1 MASSN
6 NNIMI
11 SRELQVTLQLAMTEA
26 VNRRHEFVQL
36 EHLLFA
42 MLHDVT
48 TTTILKNCGADLD
61 ALRRKLTHYLDDQVE
76 RMPKGEEVSPRYAIG
91 VQRALQRAAL
101 HVQSAGR
108 QEITGGNVLVAM
120 FHESESPAIFFLQE
134 QGVTRFDVINFI
146 SHGVSKSGAE
156 DDEDGDDSD
165 GKDSIEHEGHE
176 HEGGGDEEGER
187 KLSPSKAL
195 NTYAINLAKRAADG
209 KIDPLVGRKKEL
221 ERAIHVLLRRRKNN
235 PVFVGEAG
243 VGKTALAE
251 GLALA
256 IHNGDVPEA
265 LKGVEIYALD
275 MGALLAGT
283 RFRGDFEQRL
293 KAVIKAVVG
302 DSKRILFIDEIH
314 TIVGAGAASGGTMDA
329 SNLLKPA
336 LASGDLRC
344 IGSTT
349 YQEYKRSFDKDKALA
364 RRFQRIDV
372 VEPTQDEAV
381 QILNGIKSYYEKHHN
396 VRYTNSAIRLSVE
409 LSARY
414 VNDRFLPDK
423 AIDVMDEAG
432 VAGHLRGTGT
442 SEPVTVGT
450 RDVER
455 TVARMAKIPERT
467 VSATDRGR
475 LQTLDEDMKQAVFG
489 QDEAINSVARAIKL
503 ARSGLSHPDKPV
515 GAFLFAGPTGVGKT
529 EVARQ
534 LAKVMGVEFIRFD
547 MSEYMER
554 HTVSR
559 LIGAPPGYVGFDQG
573 GLLTDAINKTPHCV
587 LLLDEI
593 EKAHPDLFNILL
605 QVMDHATLTD
615 NNGRKADFRNVI
627 LVMTTNAGAQELS
640 RAMIGF
646 HGGLGQGNPKGVLER
661 MFSPEFR
668 NRLSATIEFA
678 PLSPATMERVVDKFI
693 AELQERLDKQ
703 KVTLT
708 VTAGGQEVAG
718 GTRSRPALRRAAAG
732 AIDRERDRARAG
744 GPGAVRQADER
755 RQGDGG
761 PRRRQA
767 GVHVRAESREAA
779 RAGGVSEEYN
789 CVTTEASGRFPWRLC
804 VFGDQMLGDDA

>member
-1 MASSN
+1 MPPS

-26 VNRRHEFVQL
+26 VNRRHEYVCL
-36 EHLLFA
+36 EHLLYA

-48 TTTILKNCGADLD
+48 ASGILRHSGANLDL
-61 ALRRKLTHYLDDQVE
+61 LKRKLEHYLDEQIE
-76 RMPKGEEVSPRYAIG
+76 RMPKGEEVAPRYAIG

-101 HVQSAGR
+101 HSQSAGR
-108 QEITGGNVLVAM
+108 NEINGGNVLVAM
-120 FHESESPAIFFLQE
+120 FHETESPAILFLQE

-146 SHGVSKSGAE
+146 SHGVSKIGP
-156 DDEDGDDSD
+156 DEDQDV
-165 GKDSIEHEGHE
+165 
-176 HEGGGDEEGER
+176 GGVEEEGDEDSEEARAGDEGER
-187 KLSPSKAL
+187 KISPSRAL
-195 NTYAINLAKRAADG
+195 KTYTINLTERAAQG
-209 KIDPLVGRKKEL
+209 KIDPLVGRRNEL

-256 IHNGDVPEA
+256 IHRGDVPPA
-265 LKGVEIYALD
+265 LRGVEIYAVD

-302 DSKRILFIDEIH
+302 NPKRILFIDEIH
-314 TIVGAGAASGGTMDA
+314 TIVGAGAASGSTMDA

-349 YQEYKRSFDKDKALA
+349 YQEYKRSFDRDKALA

-372 VEPTQDEAV
+372 LEPTQEETV
-381 QILNGIKSYYEKHHN
+381 QILEGLKSYYEKHHN
-396 VRYTNSAIRLSVE
+396 VRYTAPALRAAVE

-414 VNDRFLPDK
+414 INDRFLPDK

-432 VAGHLRGTGT
+432 VAGHLRAKG
-442 SEPVTVGT
+442 SPDPVTVGV
-450 RDVER
+450 RDMER
-455 TVARMAKIPERT
+455 TIARMAKIPERT
-467 VSATDRGR
+467 VSASDRAR
-475 LQTLDEDMKQAVFG
+475 LQNLEDDLKKAVFG
-489 QDEAINSVARAIKL
+489 QDAAIEAVARAIKL
-503 ARSGLSHPDKPV
+503 ARSGLSHPDRPV
-515 GAFLFAGPTGVGKT
+515 GSFLFAGPTGVGQT

-534 LAKVMGVEFIRFD
+534 LAKTMGVEFLRFD

-615 NNGRKADFRNVI
+615 NNGRKADFRNVV
-627 LVMTTNAGAQELS
+627 LVMTTNAGAQELARS
-640 RAMIGF
+640 MIGF
-646 HGGLGQGNPKGVLER
+646 HGGVGTGNPKTVIER

-678 PLSPATMERVVDKFI
+678 PLSPPVVEKVVDKFLS
-693 AELQERLDKQ
+693 ELQERLDKQ
-703 KVTLT
+703 KVVLT
-708 VTAGGQEVAG
+708 TTPAARKWLAEHGFDPRFGA
-718 GTRSRPALRRAAAG
+718 RPLGRL
-732 AIDRERDRARAG
+732 IENEIARAL
-744 GPGAVRQADER
+744 ADEVLFGR
-755 RQGDGG
+755 LTKGGRVIVDVDGD
-761 PRRRQA
+761 RLSF
-767 GVHVRAESREAA
+767 VYSDSREPAP
-779 RAGGVSEEYN
+779 V
-789 CVTTEASGRFPWRLC
+789 L
-804 VFGDQMLGDDA
+804 

>member
-1 MASSN
+1 MPSSSGV
-6 NNIMI
+6 MI

-26 VNRRHEFVQL
+26 VNRRHEFVCL
-36 EHLLFA
+36 EHLLYA

-48 TTTILKNCGADLD
+48 SSNILKHCGADLD
-61 ALRRKLTHYLDDQVE
+61 ALRRKLAHYLDEQVE

-108 QEITGGNVLVAM
+108 PGITGGNVLVAM
-120 FHESESPAIFFLQE
+120 FHETESRAVFFLQE
-134 QGVTRFDVINFI
+134 QGVTRFDEINFI
-146 SHGVSKSGAE
+146 SHGVSKAGAD
-156 DDEDGDDSD
+156 DDEDGDEPD
-165 GKDSIEHEGHE
+165 GKDSVERDGHE
-176 HEGGGDEEGER
+176 HEGGDEDGER
-187 KLSPSKAL
+187 KMSPSKAL

-221 ERAIHVLLRRRKNN
+221 ERAVHVLLRRRKNN

-256 IHNGDVPEA
+256 IHNNDVPEA

-442 SEPVTVGT
+442 TEAVTVGT

-573 GLLTDAINKTPHCV
+573 GLLTDSINKTPHCV
-587 LLLDEI
+587 LLHDEI

-646 HGGLGQGNPKGVLER
+646 SGGLGQGDSKNVLDR

-668 NRLSATIEFA
+668 NRLSATIHFE
-678 PLSPATMERVVDKFI
+678 PLSPATMVRVVDKFL
-693 AELQERLDKQ
+693 AE
-703 KVTLT
+703 
-708 VTAGGQEVAG
+708 
-718 GTRSRPALRRAAAG
+718 
-732 AIDRERDRARAG
+732 
-744 GPGAVRQADER
+744 
-755 RQGDGG
+755 
-761 PRRRQA
+761 
-767 GVHVRAESREAA
+767 
-779 RAGGVSEEYN
+779 
-789 CVTTEASGRFPWRLC
+789 
-804 VFGDQMLGDDA
+804 

>member
-1 MASSN
+1 MASSGV
-6 NNIMI
+6 MI
-11 SRELQVTLQLAMTEA
+11 SRELQITLQLAMTEA
-26 VNRRHEFVQL
+26 LNRRHEYVCL
-36 EHLLFA
+36 EHLLYA

-48 TTTILKNCGADLD
+48 TSNILQHCGADLES
-61 ALRRKLTHYLDDQVE
+61 LKKKLQKFLDEELE
-76 RMPKGEEVSPRYAIG
+76 RIPKGEHLQPHYANG

-101 HVQSAGR
+101 HAQSAGHS
-108 QEITGGNVLVAM
+108 EINGAQVLVAM
-120 FHESESPAIFFLQE
+120 FHESESQAILLLQE

-146 SHGVSKSGAE
+146 SHGVSKTGADQE
-156 DDEDGDDSD
+156 REIHGAGDEDGEGDND
-165 GKDSIEHEGHE
+165 GEAEAEDGAP
-176 HEGGGDEEGER
+176 
-187 KLSPSKAL
+187 KLSPAKAL
-195 NTYAINLAKRAADG
+195 KNYAINLAERAAKG
-209 KIDPLVGRKKEL
+209 QIDPLIGRKNEI

-256 IHNGDVPEA
+256 IHERRVPPALHDVQ
-265 LKGVEIYALD
+265 IFALD

-293 KAVIKAVVG
+293 KAVIKAATG
-302 DSKRILFIDEIH
+302 NRRIILFIDEIH
-314 TIVGAGAASGGTMDA
+314 TIVGAGSASGSTMDA

-336 LASGDLRC
+336 LASGELRC

-349 YQEYKRSFDKDKALA
+349 YQEYKRSFDRDKALG

-372 VEPTQDEAV
+372 AEPTQEEAV
-381 QILNGIKSYYEKHHN
+381 QILNGLKPHYEKHHN
-396 VRYTNSAIRLSVE
+396 VRYTASAIRASVE

-414 VNDRFLPDK
+414 INDRYLPDK

-432 VAGHLRGTGT
+432 VAGHLRARDNQ
-442 SEPVTVGT
+442 TVIVGA
-450 RDVER
+450 RDAER
-455 TVARMAKIPERT
+455 TVARMAKIPERS
-467 VSATDRGR
+467 VSSSDRTR
-475 LQTLDEDMKQAVFG
+475 LQNLEPELKKVVFG
-489 QDEAINSVARAIKL
+489 QDTAIEAVCRAIKL
-503 ARSGLSHPDKPV
+503 ARSGLAHPDRPV

-534 LAKVMGVEFIRFD
+534 LAKVMGVEFLRFD

-559 LIGAPPGYVGFDQG
+559 LIGAPPGYIGFDQG
-573 GLLTDAINKTPHCV
+573 GLLTDGINKTPHCV

-615 NNGRKADFRNVI
+615 NNGRKADFRNVVI
-627 LVMTTNAGAQELS
+627 VMTTNAGAQELA

-646 HGGLGQGNPKGVLER
+646 GAGVTTGSPKAVIDR

-678 PLSPATMERVVDKFI
+678 PLPPPVIQQVVDKFLG
-693 AELQERLDKQ
+693 ELQERLNANKVKLEVSAAAKQ
-703 KVTLT
+703 WLAQHGYDSRFGARPLGRLIENEISRALADEVLFGRLSK
-708 VTAGGQEVAG
+708 GGQVRIDLDGDKLTFEYGDTQPSVPQNAG
-718 GTRSRPALRRAAAG
+718 PSDAPVPEG
-732 AIDRERDRARAG
+732 
-744 GPGAVRQADER
+744 
-755 RQGDGG
+755 
-761 PRRRQA
+761 
-767 GVHVRAESREAA
+767 
-779 RAGGVSEEYN
+779 SE
-789 CVTTEASGRFPWRLC
+789 
-804 VFGDQMLGDDA
+804 

>member
-26 VNRRHEFVQL
+26 VNRRHEFVCL

-48 TTTILKNCGADLD
+48 TTTILKSCGADLD
-61 ALRRKLTHYLDDQVE
+61 ALRRKLAHYLDEQVE

-120 FHESESPAIFFLQE
+120 FHETESPAIFFLQE

-146 SHGVSKSGAE
+146 SHGVSKTGAE
-156 DDEDGDDSD
+156 EDDDGEESD
-165 GKDSIEHEGHE
+165 GKDSIERDGHE

-187 KLSPSKAL
+187 KMSPSKAL

-221 ERAIHVLLRRRKNN
+221 ERAVHVLLRRRKNN

-256 IHNGDVPEA
+256 IHKGDVPDA

-349 YQEYKRSFDKDKALA
+349 YQEYKRSFDRDKALG

-372 VEPTQDEAV
+372 PEPTVDEAV
-381 QILNGIKSYYEKHHN
+381 RILNGLKSYYEKHHN
-396 VRYTNSAIRLSVE
+396 VRYTTPAIRAAVDLS
-409 LSARY
+409 SRY
-414 VNDRFLPDK
+414 INDRYLPDK

-432 VAGHLRGTGT
+432 VAARLRASGPEAGTG
-442 SEPVTVGT
+442 GA
-450 RDVER
+450 RDAER
-455 TVARMAKIPERT
+455 TVARMA
-467 VSATDRGR
+467 
-475 LQTLDEDMKQAVFG
+475 
-489 QDEAINSVARAIKL
+489 
-503 ARSGLSHPDKPV
+503 RSG
-515 GAFLFAGPTGVGKT
+515 
-529 EVARQ
+529 
-534 LAKVMGVEFIRFD
+534 
-547 MSEYMER
+547 
-554 HTVSR
+554 
-559 LIGAPPGYVGFDQG
+559 
-573 GLLTDAINKTPHCV
+573 
-587 LLLDEI
+587 
-593 EKAHPDLFNILL
+593 
-605 QVMDHATLTD
+605 
-615 NNGRKADFRNVI
+615 
-627 LVMTTNAGAQELS
+627 
-640 RAMIGF
+640 
-646 HGGLGQGNPKGVLER
+646 
-661 MFSPEFR
+661 
-668 NRLSATIEFA
+668 
-678 PLSPATMERVVDKFI
+678 
-693 AELQERLDKQ
+693 
-703 KVTLT
+703 
-708 VTAGGQEVAG
+708 
-718 GTRSRPALRRAAAG
+718 
-732 AIDRERDRARAG
+732 
-744 GPGAVRQADER
+744 
-755 RQGDGG
+755 
-761 PRRRQA
+761 
-767 GVHVRAESREAA
+767 
-779 RAGGVSEEYN
+779 
-789 CVTTEASGRFPWRLC
+789 
-804 VFGDQMLGDDA
+804 

>member
-1 MASSN
+1 MASSGV
-6 NNIMI
+6 MI
-11 SRELQVTLQLAMTEA
+11 SRELQITLQLAMTEA
-26 VNRRHEFVQL
+26 LNRRHEYVCL
-36 EHLLFA
+36 EHLLYA

-48 TTTILKNCGADLD
+48 TSNILQHCGADLE
-61 ALRRKLTHYLDDQVE
+61 ALKKKLLKYLDEDLE
-76 RMPKGEEVSPRYAIG
+76 RIPRGEQLQPHYANG

-101 HVQSAGR
+101 HAQSAGR
-108 QEITGGNVLVAM
+108 SEINGAQVLVAM
-120 FHESESPAIFFLQE
+120 FHETESQAVFLLQE

-146 SHGVSKSGAE
+146 SHGVSKTGA
-156 DDEDGDDSD
+156 
-165 GKDSIEHEGHE
+165 
-176 HEGGGDEEGER
+176 DEEREVRGAGEEEQTESEGEAEEGVP
-187 KLSPSKAL
+187 KLSPGKAL
-195 NTYAINLAKRAADG
+195 KTYAINLTERAAKG
-209 KIDPLVGRKKEL
+209 QIDPLIGRKNEI

-256 IHNGDVPEA
+256 VHEGRVPPALRDVQ
-265 LKGVEIYALD
+265 IFALD

-293 KAVIKAVVG
+293 KAVIKAATG
-302 DSKRILFIDEIH
+302 NRRIILFIDEIH
-314 TIVGAGAASGGTMDA
+314 TIVGAGSASGSTMDA

-336 LASGDLRC
+336 LASGELRC

-349 YQEYKRSFDKDKALA
+349 YQEYKRSFDRDKALA

-372 VEPTQDEAV
+372 AEPTQEEAI
-381 QILNGIKSYYEKHHN
+381 QILNGLKSHYEKHHN
-396 VRYTNSAIRLSVE
+396 VRYTAAALRAAVE

-414 VNDRFLPDK
+414 INDRYLPDK

-432 VAGHLRGTGT
+432 VAAHLRARNG
-442 SEPVTVGT
+442 ELVTVGA
-450 RDVER
+450 RDAER
-455 TVARMAKIPERT
+455 TVARMAKIPERS
-467 VSATDRGR
+467 VSSSDRER
-475 LQTLDEDMKQAVFG
+475 LRNLEPELKKVVFG
-489 QDEAINSVARAIKL
+489 QDSAIDAVCRAIKL
-503 ARSGLSHPDKPV
+503 ARSGLAHPDRPV

-573 GLLTDAINKTPHCV
+573 GLLTDAINKAPHSV

-627 LVMTTNAGAQELS
+627 IVMTTNAGAQELA

-646 HGGLGQGNPKGVLER
+646 GATINTGSPKAVIDR

-668 NRLSATIEFA
+668 NRLSAIVEFA
-678 PLSPATMERVVDKFI
+678 PLPPPVIQQVVDKFLT
-693 AELQERLDKQ
+693 ELQQRLNAS
-703 KVTLT
+703 KVILEVTDAARKWLAEHGYDTRFGARPLGRLIENEISRVLADELLFGKLT
-708 VTAGGQEVAG
+708 KG
-718 GTRSRPALRRAAAG
+718 GTVKVDL
-732 AIDRERDRARAG
+732 
-744 GPGAVRQADER
+744 AD
-755 RQGDGG
+755 GK
-761 PRRRQA
+761 
-767 GVHVRAESREAA
+767 
-779 RAGGVSEEYN
+779 
-789 CVTTEASGRFPWRLC
+789 L
-804 VFGDQMLGDDA
+804 VFAYGDDGAQQTQAAI

>member
-1 MASSN
+1 
-6 NNIMI
+6 MI

-26 VNRRHEFVQL
+26 VNRRHEFVCL
-36 EHLLFA
+36 EHLLYA

-48 TTTILKNCGADLD
+48 SSNILKHCGANLD
-61 ALRRKLTHYLDDQVE
+61 ALRRKLAHYLDEQVE
-76 RMPKGEEVSPRYAIG
+76 RMPKGETGSPRYAIG

-108 QEITGGNVLVAM
+108 QEIAGGNVLVAM
-120 FHESESPAIFFLQE
+120 FHETESPAIFFLQE
-134 QGVTRFDVINFI
+134 QGVTRFDAINYI
-146 SHGVSKSGAE
+146 SHGVSKIGAE
-156 DDEDGDDSD
+156 DEAEGGDGDDAE
-165 GKDSIEHEGHE
+165 KDSIDREEHEHE
-176 HEGGGDEEGER
+176 HEGSDEDGER
-187 KLSPSKAL
+187 KMSPSKAL

-221 ERAIHVLLRRRKNN
+221 ERAVHVLLRRRKNN

-302 DSKRILFIDEIH
+302 NDKRILFIDEIH

-381 QILNGIKSYYEKHHN
+381 QILSGIKSYYEKHHN
-396 VRYTNSAIRLSVE
+396 VRYTSAAIKSAVE

-432 VAGHLRGTGT
+432 VAGHLRGAGT
-442 SEPVTVGT
+442 TDPVTVNT
-450 RDVER
+450 RDMER

-475 LQTLDEDMKQAVFG
+475 LQMLDEDMKKAVFG

-573 GLLTDAINKTPHCV
+573 GLLTDGINKTPHCV

-646 HGGLGQGNPKGVLER
+646 SGGIGQGNPKGVLER

-678 PLSPATMERVVDKFI
+678 PLSPPVMERVVDKFI

-703 KVTLT
+703 KVTLS
-708 VTAGGQEVAG
+708 VTAPAKKWLAEHGHDPRFGA
-718 GTRSRPALRRAAAG
+718 RPLGRL
-732 AIDRERDRARAG
+732 IENEIAR
-744 GPGAVRQADER
+744 VLADEVLFGKLTKGGKAIVDLDGDKLAFSYEPTPA
-755 RQGDGG
+755 RQ
-761 PRRRQA
+761 PA
-767 GVHVRAESREAA
+767 PVA
-779 RAGGVSEEYN
+779 
-789 CVTTEASGRFPWRLC
+789 
-804 VFGDQMLGDDA
+804 

>member
-1 MASSN
+1 MPPS

-26 VNRRHEFVQL
+26 VNRRHEYVCL
-36 EHLLFA
+36 EHLLYA

-48 TTTILKNCGADLD
+48 ASGILRHSGANLDL
-61 ALRRKLTHYLDDQVE
+61 LKRKLEHYLDEQIE
-76 RMPKGEEVSPRYAIG
+76 RMPKGEEVAPRYAIG

-101 HVQSAGR
+101 HSQSAGR
-108 QEITGGNVLVAM
+108 NEINGGNVLVAM
-120 FHESESPAIFFLQE
+120 FHETESPAILFLQE

-146 SHGVSKSGAE
+146 SHGVSKIGT
-156 DDEDGDDSD
+156 DEDQDV
-165 GKDSIEHEGHE
+165 
-176 HEGGGDEEGER
+176 GGVEEEGDEDSEEVRAGDEGER
-187 KLSPSKAL
+187 KISPSRAL
-195 NTYAINLAKRAADG
+195 KTYTINLTERAAQG
-209 KIDPLVGRKKEL
+209 KIDPLVGRRNEL

-256 IHNGDVPEA
+256 IHRGDVPPA
-265 LKGVEIYALD
+265 LRGVEIYAVD

-302 DSKRILFIDEIH
+302 NPKRILFIDEIH
-314 TIVGAGAASGGTMDA
+314 TIVGAGAASGSTMDA

-349 YQEYKRSFDKDKALA
+349 YQEYKRSFDRDKALA

-372 VEPTQDEAV
+372 LEPTQEETV
-381 QILNGIKSYYEKHHN
+381 QILEGLKSYYEKHHN
-396 VRYTNSAIRLSVE
+396 VRYTAPALRAAVE

-414 VNDRFLPDK
+414 INDRFLPDK

-432 VAGHLRGTGT
+432 VAGHLRAKG
-442 SEPVTVGT
+442 SPDPVTVGV
-450 RDVER
+450 RDMER
-455 TVARMAKIPERT
+455 TIARMAKIPERT
-467 VSATDRGR
+467 VSASDRAR
-475 LQTLDEDMKQAVFG
+475 LQNLEDDLKKAVFG
-489 QDEAINSVARAIKL
+489 QDAAIEAVARAIKL
-503 ARSGLSHPDKPV
+503 ARSGLSHPDRPV
-515 GAFLFAGPTGVGKT
+515 GSFLFAGPTGVGKT

-534 LAKVMGVEFIRFD
+534 LAKTMGVEFLRFD

-615 NNGRKADFRNVI
+615 NNGRKADFRNVV
-627 LVMTTNAGAQELS
+627 LVMTTNAGAQELARS
-640 RAMIGF
+640 MIGF
-646 HGGLGQGNPKGVLER
+646 HGGVGTGNPKTVIER

-678 PLSPATMERVVDKFI
+678 PLSPPVVEKVVDKFLS
-693 AELQERLDKQ
+693 ELQERLDKQ
-703 KVTLT
+703 KVVLT
-708 VTAGGQEVAG
+708 TTPAARKWLAEHGFDPRFGA
-718 GTRSRPALRRAAAG
+718 RPLGRL
-732 AIDRERDRARAG
+732 IENEIARAL
-744 GPGAVRQADER
+744 ADEVLFGR
-755 RQGDGG
+755 LTKGGRVIVDVDGD
-761 PRRRQA
+761 RLSF
-767 GVHVRAESREAA
+767 VYSDSREPAP
-779 RAGGVSEEYN
+779 V
-789 CVTTEASGRFPWRLC
+789 L
-804 VFGDQMLGDDA
+804 

>member
-1 MASSN
+1 MSSSGV
-6 NNIMI
+6 MI
-11 SRELQVTLQLAMTEA
+11 SRELQVTLQLAMQEA
-26 VNRRHEFVQL
+26 VDRRHEYVCL
-36 EHLLFA
+36 EHLLYA

-48 TTTILKNCGADLD
+48 ATDILRNCGADLD
-61 ALRRKLTHYLDDQVE
+61 ALRAKLRKFLDEQLETV
-76 RMPKGEEVSPRYAIG
+76 PKGKAFQPHYAPG

-101 HVQSAGR
+101 HAQSAGR
-108 QEITGGNVLVAM
+108 AEINGSGVLVAM
-120 FHESESPAIFFLQE
+120 FHETESHAIFFLEE
-134 QGVTRFDVINFI
+134 QGVTRYDVVNFI
-146 SHGVSKSGAE
+146 SHGVSKIGAGADRE
-156 DDEDGDDSD
+156 PA
-165 GKDSIEHEGHE
+165 
-176 HEGGGDEEGER
+176 GGGDTAGGEGEGEGDGEGER

-195 NTYAINLAKRAADG
+195 QTYALNLTERAAQG
-209 KIDPLVGRKKEL
+209 KIDPLVGREKEL
-221 ERAIHVLLRRRKNN
+221 ERAIHILLRRRKNN

-256 IHNGDVPEA
+256 VHAGRVPDA
-265 LKGVEIYALD
+265 LKNVEIYALD

-293 KAVIKAVVG
+293 KAVIKAVQG
-302 DSKRILFIDEIH
+302 DSRRILFIDEIH

-336 LASGDLRC
+336 LASGELRC

-349 YQEYKRSFDKDKALA
+349 YQDYKRSLEKDKALG

-372 VEPTQDEAV
+372 LEPSQEEAV
-381 QILNGIKSYYEKHHN
+381 QILNGLKTYYEKHHN
-396 VRYTNSAIRLSVE
+396 VRYTSSALKTAVE
-409 LSARY
+409 LSSRY
-414 VNDRFLPDK
+414 INDRFLPDK

-432 VAGHLRGTGT
+432 VAAHLRGKGPD
-442 SEPVTVGT
+442 PVTVGV
-450 RDVER
+450 RDIER

-467 VSATDRGR
+467 VSATDRVR
-475 LQTLDEDMKQAVFG
+475 LQSLDEDLKRAVFG
-489 QDEAINSVARAIKL
+489 QDAAVGAVARAIKL
-503 ARSGLSHPDKPV
+503 ARSGLGHPDRPV

-573 GLLTDAINKTPHCV
+573 GLLTDAINRTPHCV

-593 EKAHPDLFNILL
+593 EKAHPDLFSILL

-640 RAMIGF
+640 RSMIGF
-646 HGGLGQGNPKGVLER
+646 GTDLTAGNPKIVIDR
-661 MFSPEFR
+661 MFNPEFR
-668 NRLSATIEFA
+668 NRLSAIIEFA
-678 PLSPATMERVVDKFI
+678 PLTPPIIERVVDKFI
-693 AELQERLDKQ
+693 GELAERLEKQ
-703 KVTLT
+703 KVKI
-708 VTAGGQEVAG
+708 EV
-718 GTRSRPALRRAAAG
+718 SAAARSWLAGRGFDPKFG
-732 AIDRERDRARAG
+732 ARPLARLIENEIARALADEILFG
-744 GPGAVRQADER
+744 RLSKGGAVSVDLK
-755 RQGDGG
+755 DG
-761 PRRRQA
+761 A
-767 GVHVRAESREAA
+767 LTFTYAETAA
-779 RAGGVSEEYN
+779 PVPVPVA
-789 CVTTEASGRFPWRLC
+789 
-804 VFGDQMLGDDA
+804 

>member
-1 MASSN
+1 MPSS
-6 NNIMI
+6 NIMI

-26 VNRRHEFVQL
+26 VNRRHEYVCL
-36 EHLLFA
+36 EHLLYA
-42 MLHDVT
+42 MLHDYT
-48 TTTILKNCGADLD
+48 TSNILQHCGADLD
-61 ALRRKLTHYLDDQVE
+61 ALKRKLTRYLDDQIE
-76 RMPKGEEVSPRYAIG
+76 RMPKSENVAPRYALG

-101 HVQSAGR
+101 HTQSAGR
-108 QEITGGNVLVAM
+108 TEINGGSVLVAM
-120 FHESESPAIFFLQE
+120 FQENEAPALFFLQE
-134 QGVTRFDVINFI
+134 QGVTRFDVINFV
-146 SHGVSKSGAE
+146 SHGVSKTGADEDRRVRGAAEDEEDAEGAE
-156 DDEDGDDSD
+156 DAHAD
-165 GKDSIEHEGHE
+165 
-176 HEGGGDEEGER
+176 GDEEGER
-187 KLSPSKAL
+187 KMSPSKAL
-195 NTYAINLAKRAADG
+195 KTYAINLAERAAQG
-209 KIDPLVGRKKEL
+209 KIDPLVGRKNEL

-256 IHNGDVPEA
+256 IHRGDVPAA

-293 KAVIKAVVG
+293 KAVINAVVG
-302 DSKRILFIDEIH
+302 NAKRILFIDEIH
-314 TIVGAGAASGGTMDA
+314 TIVGAGAASGSTMDA

-349 YQEYKRSFDKDKALA
+349 YQEYKRSFDRDKALA

-372 VEPTQDEAV
+372 LEPSQDEAV
-381 QILNGIKSYYEKHHN
+381 QILDGLKSYYEKHHN
-396 VRYTNSAIRLSVE
+396 VRYTAPALRAAVD

-414 VNDRFLPDK
+414 INDRYLPDK

-432 VAGHLRGTGT
+432 VAGHLRGKGA
-442 SEPVTVGT
+442 SEAITVGV
-450 RDVER
+450 RDIER
-455 TVARMAKIPERT
+455 TIARMAKIPERT
-467 VSATDRGR
+467 VSATDRAR
-475 LQTLDEDMKQAVFG
+475 LQNLDEELKQAVYG
-489 QDEAINSVARAIKL
+489 QDAAIDAVARAIKL
-503 ARSGLSHPDKPV
+503 ARSGLSHPDRPV

-534 LAKVMGVEFIRFD
+534 LAKVMGVEFLRFD

-593 EKAHPDLFNILL
+593 EKAHPDLFSILL

-627 LVMTTNAGAQELS
+627 LVMTTNAGAQELA
-640 RAMIGF
+640 RGTIGF
-646 HGGLGQGNPKGVLER
+646 HGGVGTGSPKSILER

-668 NRLSATIEFA
+668 NRLSATIDFA
-678 PLSPATMERVVDKFI
+678 PLSPPVIEMVVDKFLR
-693 AELQERLDKQ
+693 ELHERLDKQ
-703 KVTLT
+703 KVTLA
-708 VTAGGQEVAG
+708 VSAPAKKWLAERGYDPRFGA
-718 GTRSRPALRRAAAG
+718 RPLGRL
-732 AIDRERDRARAG
+732 IENEIAR
-744 GPGAVRQADER
+744 VLADEVLF
-755 RQGDGG
+755 GKLTKGG
-761 PRRRQA
+761 KVA
-767 GVHVRAESREAA
+767 VDLA
-779 RAGGVSEEYN
+779 
-789 CVTTEASGRFPWRLC
+789 
-804 VFGDQMLGDDA
+804 DDKLTFSYEPAPAPKQPAPVE

>member
-1 MASSN
+1 ML
-6 NNIMI
+6 
-11 SRELQVTLQLAMTEA
+11 SRELQVTLQLAVTEA
-26 VNRRHEFVQL
+26 VNRRHEYVCL

-48 TTTILKNCGADLD
+48 TSTIIENCGANIDELK
-61 ALRRKLTHYLDDQVE
+61 RKLTRYLDEQIE
-76 RMPKGEEVSPRYAIG
+76 RMPKGDSVMPRYAIG

-108 QEITGGNVLVAM
+108 SEINGGNVLVAM
-120 FHESESPAIFFLQE
+120 FHETESPAYFFLQE
-134 QGVTRFDVINFI
+134 QGVSRFDVINFI
-146 SHGVSKSGAE
+146 SHGISKIGADHDNDAGGTEEEVERE
-156 DDEDGDDSD
+156 DAEGDGDD
-165 GKDSIEHEGHE
+165 
-176 HEGGGDEEGER
+176 EGER
-187 KLSPSKAL
+187 KVSPAKAL
-195 NTYAINLAKRAADG
+195 KTYAINLTERAAKG
-209 KIDPLVGRKKEL
+209 KIDPLVGREREL

-256 IHNGDVPEA
+256 VHKGEVPDA
-265 LKGVEIYALD
+265 LKGVEIYGLD

-302 DSKRILFIDEIH
+302 DSKKILFIDEIH
-314 TIVGAGAASGGTMDA
+314 TIVGAGSASGSTMDA

-349 YQEYKRSFDKDKALA
+349 YQEYKRSFDRDKALA

-372 VEPTQDEAV
+372 LEPSQEEAV
-381 QILNGIKSYYEKHHN
+381 QILNGLKSYYEKHHN
-396 VRYTNSAIRLSVE
+396 VRYTSAALRSAVE

-414 VNDRFLPDK
+414 INDRFLPDK

-432 VAGHLRGTGT
+432 VAAHLRAKGRK
-442 SEPVTVGT
+442 EPETVGV
-450 RDVER
+450 RDAER

-467 VSATDRGR
+467 VSATDRSR
-475 LQTLDEDMKQAVFG
+475 LQNLESELKQVVFG
-489 QDEAINSVARAIKL
+489 QDDAIAAVARAIKL

-534 LAKVMGVEFIRFD
+534 LAKVMGVEFLRFD

-615 NNGRKADFRNVI
+615 NNGRKADFRNVV
-627 LVMTTNAGAQELS
+627 LVMTTNAGAQELA

-646 HGGLGQGNPKGVLER
+646 HGGVGTGSPKTVIER

-668 NRLSATIEFA
+668 NRLSATIDFSA
-678 PLSPATMERVVDKFI
+678 LSPAVIERVVDKFI
-693 AELQERLDKQ
+693 GELSDRLKGQ
-703 KVTLT
+703 KVKLE
-708 VTAGGQEVAG
+708 VTEKARKWLAEHGYDPRFGARPLGRLIENEIARALADEVLFGRLKKG
-718 GTRSRPALRRAAAG
+718 GTAVVDLDGDKLGFSYKETREPAPANA
-732 AIDRERDRARAG
+732 
-744 GPGAVRQADER
+744 
-755 RQGDGG
+755 
-761 PRRRQA
+761 
-767 GVHVRAESREAA
+767 
-779 RAGGVSEEYN
+779 
-789 CVTTEASGRFPWRLC
+789 
-804 VFGDQMLGDDA
+804 

>member
-1 MASSN
+1 MPPSN

-26 VNRRHEFVQL
+26 VNRRHEFVCL

-48 TTTILKNCGADLD
+48 ATTILKNCGADLD
-61 ALRRKLTHYLDDQVE
+61 ALRRKLAHYLDEQVE

-91 VQRALQRAAL
+91 VQRVLQRAAL

-176 HEGGGDEEGER
+176 HEGGGDEEGDR
-187 KLSPSKAL
+187 KVSPSKAL
-195 NTYAINLAKRAADG
+195 KTYAINLTERAAQG
-209 KIDPLVGRKKEL
+209 KIDPLVGREKEL

-235 PVFVGEAG
+235 PIFVGEAG

-256 IHNGDVPEA
+256 VHNGKVPDA

-534 LAKVMGVEFIRFD
+534 LAKVMGVEFLRFD

-615 NNGRKADFRNVI
+615 NNGRKADFRNVT

-646 HGGLGQGNPKGVLER
+646 GAGITTGSPKAVIDR

-668 NRLSATIEFA
+668 NRLSAIIEFA
-678 PLSPATMERVVDKFI
+678 PLPPAVIERVVDKFLL
-693 AELQERLDKQ
+693 ELSERLEKQ
-703 KVTLT
+703 KVTLI
-708 VTAGGQEVAG
+708 VTPAAKKWLAEHGHDPRFGARPLGRLIENEIARELADQVLFGKLTKGGKATADLEGDKLAFSYEPNPARQPAPVA
-718 GTRSRPALRRAAAG
+718 
-732 AIDRERDRARAG
+732 
-744 GPGAVRQADER
+744 
-755 RQGDGG
+755 
-761 PRRRQA
+761 
-767 GVHVRAESREAA
+767 
-779 RAGGVSEEYN
+779 
-789 CVTTEASGRFPWRLC
+789 
-804 VFGDQMLGDDA
+804 

>member
-156 DDEDGDDSD
+156 DDEDGDEPDGRDSV
-165 GKDSIEHEGHE
+165 EREGHE
-176 HEGGGDEEGER
+176 HEGGGDEDGER
-187 KLSPSKAL
+187 KMSPSKAL

-221 ERAIHVLLRRRKNN
+221 ERAVHVLLRRRKNN

-256 IHNGDVPEA
+256 IH
-265 LKGVEIYALD
+265 
-275 MGALLAGT
+275 
-283 RFRGDFEQRL
+283 
-293 KAVIKAVVG
+293 KADVG

-573 GLLTDAINKTPHCV
+573 GLLTDSINKTPHCV

-646 HGGLGQGNPKGVLER
+646 GATVQTGSPRAMIDR

-668 NRLSATIEFA
+668 NRLSAIIEFD
-678 PLSPATMERVVDKFI
+678 PLPPAVIERVVDKFLL
-693 AELQERLDKQ
+693 ELSERLEVN
-703 KVTLT
+703 KVTMEVTSAAKKWLADRGYDHRFGARPLGRLIENEIARVLADDVLFGRLT
-708 VTAGGQEVAG
+708 KGGRVVVD
-718 GTRSRPALRRAAAG
+718 L
-732 AIDRERDRARAG
+732 
-744 GPGAVRQADER
+744 
-755 RQGDGG
+755 
-761 PRRRQA
+761 
-767 GVHVRAESREAA
+767 
-779 RAGGVSEEYN
+779 
-789 CVTTEASGRFPWRLC
+789 
-804 VFGDQMLGDDA
+804 

>member
-26 VNRRHEFVQL
+26 VNRRHEFVCL

-61 ALRRKLTHYLDDQVE
+61 ALRRKLAHYLDEQVE

-108 QEITGGNVLVAM
+108 QEITGGNVLIAM
-120 FHESESPAIFFLQE
+120 FHETESPAIFFLQE
-134 QGVTRFDVINFI
+134 QGVTRFDAINYI
-146 SHGVSKSGAE
+146 SHGVSKIGAE
-156 DDEDGDDSD
+156 EDPAGDDAHGD
-165 GKDSIEHEGHE
+165 DAEKDSQERDSIDREEHEHE
-176 HEGGGDEEGER
+176 HEGGDEDGER
-187 KLSPSKAL
+187 KMSPSKAL

-221 ERAIHVLLRRRKNN
+221 ERAVHVLLRRRKNN

-256 IHNGDVPEA
+256 IHKGDVPDA

-396 VRYTNSAIRLSVE
+396 VRYTSPALKLSVE

-442 SEPVTVGT
+442 TEPVTVGT

-475 LQTLDEDMKQAVFG
+475 LQSLDEDMKQAVFG

-573 GLLTDAINKTPHCV
+573 GLLTDSINKTPHCV

-627 LVMTTNAGAQELS
+627 LVMTTTAGAQELS

-708 VTAGGQEVAG
+708 VTPAAKKWLAEHGHDPRFGARPLGRLIENEIARELADQVLFGKLTKGGKATADLDGDKLSFSYEPNPARQPATVA
-718 GTRSRPALRRAAAG
+718 
-732 AIDRERDRARAG
+732 
-744 GPGAVRQADER
+744 
-755 RQGDGG
+755 
-761 PRRRQA
+761 
-767 GVHVRAESREAA
+767 
-779 RAGGVSEEYN
+779 
-789 CVTTEASGRFPWRLC
+789 
-804 VFGDQMLGDDA
+804 

>member
-1 MASSN
+1 MPSSGV
-6 NNIMI
+6 MI
-11 SRELQVTLQLAMTEA
+11 SRELQITLQLAMTEA
-26 VNRRHEFVQL
+26 LNRRHEYVCL
-36 EHLLFA
+36 EHLLYA

-48 TTTILKNCGADLD
+48 TSNVLKHCGANLE
-61 ALRRKLTHYLDDQVE
+61 ALRKQLQAYLDDELE
-76 RMPKGEEVSPRYAIG
+76 RLPRGENLQPHYASG

-101 HVQSAGR
+101 HAQSAGKT
-108 QEITGGNVLVAM
+108 EINGSQVLVAM
-120 FHESESPAIFFLQE
+120 FHETESHAIRLLEE
-134 QGVTRFDVINFI
+134 QGVTRFDAINFI
-146 SHGVSKSGAE
+146 SHGVSKAGADEDREVRGAGGEEDHDHDGDAEAGAE
-156 DDEDGDDSD
+156 
-165 GKDSIEHEGHE
+165 
-176 HEGGGDEEGER
+176 GDEGAP
-187 KLSPSKAL
+187 KLSPAKAL
-195 NTYAINLAKRAADG
+195 KTYAVNLNARAREG
-209 KIDPLVGRKKEL
+209 KIDPLIGREREI

-256 IHNGDVPEA
+256 IHEGRVPPA
-265 LKGVEIYALD
+265 LKEVEIFALD

-293 KAVIKAVVG
+293 KAVIKAASG
-302 DSKRILFIDEIH
+302 NPRIILFIDEIH
-314 TIVGAGAASGGTMDA
+314 TIVGAGSASGSTMDA

-349 YQEYKRSFDKDKALA
+349 YQEYKRSFDRDKALA

-372 VEPTQDEAV
+372 LEPTQEETV
-381 QILNGIKSYYEKHHN
+381 QILEGLKPHYEKHHN
-396 VRYTNSAIRLSVE
+396 VRYTAAALRAAVE

-414 VNDRFLPDK
+414 INDRYLPDK

-432 VAGHLRGTGT
+432 VAAHLRARNG
-442 SEPVTVGT
+442 EVVTVGA
-450 RDVER
+450 RDAER
-455 TVARMAKIPERT
+455 TVARMAKIPERS
-467 VSATDRGR
+467 VSASDRVR
-475 LQTLDEDMKQAVFG
+475 LRNLEPELKKVVFG
-489 QDEAINSVARAIKL
+489 QDSAIEAVARAIKL
-503 ARSGLSHPDKPV
+503 ARSGLSHPDRPV

-529 EVARQ
+529 EVAKQ
-534 LAKVMGVEFIRFD
+534 LARVMGVEFVRFD

-573 GLLTDAINKTPHCV
+573 GLLTDAINKAPHSV

-627 LVMTTNAGAQELS
+627 IVMTTNAGAQELA

-646 HGGLGQGNPKGVLER
+646 GATVNTGSPKAVIDR

-668 NRLSATIEFA
+668 NRLSAIIEFA
-678 PLSPATMERVVDKFI
+678 PLPPPVIEQVVDKFL
-693 AELQERLDKQ
+693 AELQQRLNNS
-703 KVTLT
+703 KVSL
-708 VTAGGQEVAG
+708 EV
-718 GTRSRPALRRAAAG
+718 SAAARKWLAEHGYDTRFG
-732 AIDRERDRARAG
+732 ARPLGRLIENEISR
-744 GPGAVRQADER
+744 VLADELLFGKLSKGGNVKVDLADGR
-755 RQGDGG
+755 LVFTYGDETI
-761 PRRRQA
+761 RESQA
-767 GVHVRAESREAA
+767 A
-779 RAGGVSEEYN
+779 
-789 CVTTEASGRFPWRLC
+789 L
-804 VFGDQMLGDDA
+804 

>member
-1 MASSN
+1 MPPSSN
-6 NNIMI
+6 MMI

-26 VNRRHEFVQL
+26 VNRRHEYVCL
-36 EHLLFA
+36 EHLLYA
-42 MLHDVT
+42 LLHDVT
-48 TTTILKNCGADLD
+48 ASNVLTHSGANLEGLK
-61 ALRRKLTHYLDDQVE
+61 RKLEHYLDEQVE
-76 RMPKGEEVSPRYAIG
+76 RMPKGDEVAPRYALG

-101 HVQSAGR
+101 HSQSAGR
-108 QEITGGNVLVAM
+108 NEINGASVLVAM
-120 FHESESPAIFFLQE
+120 FHETESPAILFLQE
-134 QGVTRFDVINFI
+134 QGVTRFDIINFI
-146 SHGVSKSGAE
+146 SHGVSKVGPDQDRDAGGTE
-156 DDEDGDDSD
+156 EEGDEDG
-165 GKDSIEHEGHE
+165 EGAHA
-176 HEGGGDEEGER
+176 GGDEEGER

-195 NTYAINLAKRAADG
+195 KTYTINLTERAAQG
-209 KIDPLVGRKKEL
+209 KIDPLVGRKNEL

-256 IHNGDVPEA
+256 VHHNEVPPA
-265 LKGVEIYALD
+265 LKGVEIYAVD

-293 KAVIKAVVG
+293 KAVINAVVG
-302 DSKRILFIDEIH
+302 NSKRILFIDEIH
-314 TIVGAGAASGGTMDA
+314 TIVGAGAASGSTMDA

-349 YQEYKRSFDKDKALA
+349 YQEYKRSFDRDKALA

-372 VEPTQDEAV
+372 VEPTQEETV
-381 QILNGIKSYYEKHHN
+381 LILDGLKSHYEKHHN
-396 VRYTNSAIRLSVE
+396 VRYTAPALRSAVE
-409 LSARY
+409 LSSRY
-414 VNDRFLPDK
+414 INDRFLPDK

-432 VAGHLRGTGT
+432 VAGHLRGKGAP
-442 SEPVTVGT
+442 EPVTVGV

-467 VSATDRGR
+467 VSATDRTR
-475 LQTLDEDMKQAVFG
+475 LQSLEEELKQVVYG
-489 QDEAINSVARAIKL
+489 QDAAIEAVARSIKL

-515 GAFLFAGPTGVGKT
+515 GSFLFAGPTGVGKT

-534 LAKVMGVEFIRFD
+534 LAKVMGVEFLRFD

-615 NNGRKADFRNVI
+615 NNGRKADFRNVV
-627 LVMTTNAGAQELS
+627 LVMTTNAGAQELA
-640 RAMIGF
+640 RGMIGF
-646 HGGLGQGNPKGVLER
+646 HGGVGGGDSKSILER

-668 NRLSATIEFA
+668 NRLSATIDFA
-678 PLSPATMERVVDKFI
+678 PLSMPVVERVVDKFL

-703 KVTLT
+703 KVVLDTKPAAKKWLANRGYDPRFGARPLGRLIENEIARTLADEVLFGRLTKGGRVT
-708 VTAGGQEVAG
+708 VDLDGDKLAFTYSE
-718 GTRSRPALRRAAAG
+718 TP
-732 AIDRERDRARAG
+732 
-744 GPGAVRQADER
+744 VRQPAT
-755 RQGDGG
+755 
-761 PRRRQA
+761 
-767 GVHVRAESREAA
+767 
-779 RAGGVSEEYN
+779 VS
-789 CVTTEASGRFPWRLC
+789 
-804 VFGDQMLGDDA
+804 